1 MSLYKYF
8 STSLLS
14 PPQDKFREV
23 ELISNEHFYGPWYIQ
38 SNCFPEM
45 VFQSLCPS
53 GVHDNPHL
61 PLLHSAMLCQ
71 PALIKH
77 CFSWSNRVL
86 FFSCFSSLLPF
97 GFRSYWF
104 LSFTCH
110 LPNFNIVVLPV
121 DFAKKFR
128 VIQTLHSHP
137 E

>member
-1 MSLYKYF
+1 MPLYKYF

-23 ELISNEHFYGPWYIQ
+23 ELISNEHFYGPLYIQ

-53 GVHDNPHL
+53 GVHDSPHL
-61 PLLHSAMLCQ
+61 HLLHSAMLCQ

-86 FFSCFSSLLPF
+86 FFSCFSSLHPL
-97 GFRSYWF
+97 GLEVIGSYY
-104 LSFTCH
+104 FTCY

-128 VIQTLHSHP
+128 VSQSLHSHP